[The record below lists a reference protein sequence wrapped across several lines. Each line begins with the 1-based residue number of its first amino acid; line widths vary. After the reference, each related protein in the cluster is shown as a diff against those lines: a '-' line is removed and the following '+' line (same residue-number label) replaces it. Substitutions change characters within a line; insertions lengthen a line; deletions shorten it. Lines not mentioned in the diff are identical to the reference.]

1 MGIMNDKPTVKEHCE
16 NWGRKH
22 DIIMTADQDVEE
34 LKAENAKLKADCG
47 ETMYFYKEMGEKLA
61 DMETRNERLEAEIAK
76 LQEENKALQEIRR
89 IAESYVSAPPQVRGG
104 VFRNLDKK
112 LLALSLSGIAK
123 LQKKQKRP
131 MAECQCADCGETIYF
146 YKLGPVRC
154 ACGGAE
160 LELTVNTT
168 ILED

>member
-22 DIIMTADQDVEE
+22 GIIMTADQHVEE
-34 LKAENAKLKADCG
+34 LKAENVKLKTDIQYMVEKAADKSLDG
-47 ETMYFYKEMGEKLA
+47 YREMGEKLA

-76 LQEENKALQEIRR
+76 LQK
-89 IAESYVSAPPQVRGG
+89 
-104 VFRNLDKK
+104 
-112 LLALSLSGIAK
+112 
-123 LQKKQKRP
+123 KRP
-131 MAECQCADCGETIYF
+131 IAECQCADCGETMYF
-146 YKLGPVRC
+146 YKLGPARC